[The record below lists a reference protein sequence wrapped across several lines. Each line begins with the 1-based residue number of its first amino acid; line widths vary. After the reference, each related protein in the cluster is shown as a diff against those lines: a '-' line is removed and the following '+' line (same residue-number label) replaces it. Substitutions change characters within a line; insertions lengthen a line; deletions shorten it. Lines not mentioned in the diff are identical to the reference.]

1 MKEEGEKWVYRLFF
15 FSFYRDENFFINLY
29 RLLLL
34 ERAVSVLVLIS
45 VLGVLRALIN
55 KGVGIF

>member
-1 MKEEGEKWVYRLFF
+1 MGLQALFF
-15 FSFYRDENFFINLY
+15 FFYRDENFFINLY